1 MAECRGAIERLNA
14 GGHPPQRGSQVKVSD
29 LSTHAAILNNVEKIP
44 LKQHEE
50 LTLSELCPGSLS
62 Q

>member
-1 MAECRGAIERLNA
+1 MARPPSLNDLVLSDRGHQS
-14 GGHPPQRGSQVKVSD
+14 GVKVSE
-29 LSTHAAILNNVEKIP
+29 LSTHSVILNNVEKIP
-44 LKQHEE
+44 IKRHEE